1 MNNIL
6 KGIYPRVFPGVPEKH
21 YSNFFHLIADIFWF
35 GILNGT
41 SLAFIGVYLTRIGG
55 TAFHQGLLAAVPA
68 VVNMLFAIPFGSWLS
83 GRDVAKEVVTGS
95 IWHRIFYLF
104 WIPIPMLFVHSI
116 QIWVILGITLVMYIP
131 GTILQVGFSDLFA
144 QAVPGEWRG
153 LVAGMRNA
161 ALAFTSVVISLVCG
175 RLLTTVAFPLNYQI
189 LFGLGFIGAGISSMH
204 LWFIWKNLKHEPK
217 VFQSTKPTGEP
228 FLLKIRR
235 AFLPDIKAIQK
246 EGGSHFFNVIG
257 CLFVFHFFQFLVIPL
272 FPVYIVNDLKLNDQ
286 LISIGNGLF
295 FALVFIISTQLAGL
309 SSRFGNKRVIGIGV
323 VLMGLYPGIMGMGHS
338 IPAYFIASAV
348 GGLAWGLA
356 GGVIYNYL
364 LENVPENNRPPYLA
378 FYNLVLYTAILAGSL
393 LGPMVSGWI
402 GITTAM
408 VVIGVCRILSGAAI
422 LRWG

>member
-6 KGIYPRVFPGVPEKH
+6 QGIYPRVFPGVPEKH

-83 GRDVAKEVVTGS
+83 GRDVAKEVVIGS
-95 IWHRIFYLF
+95 MWHRIFYLL

-189 LFGLGFIGAGISSMH
+189 LFGLGFIGAGISSLH
-204 LWFIWKNLKHEPK
+204 LWFIWKNLNKEPK
-217 VFQSTKPTGEP
+217 VIQSTIPAGESFLIQSSEGISTGYQSDPERRWKP
-228 FLLKIRR
+228 
-235 AFLPDIKAIQK
+235 
-246 EGGSHFFNVIG
+246 
-257 CLFVFHFFQFLVIPL
+257 FFQCNWL
-272 FPVYIVNDLKLNDQ
+272 FIC
-286 LISIGNGLF
+286 ISF
-295 FALVFIISTQLAGL
+295 FSISCDPTFP
-309 SSRFGNKRVIGIGV
+309 S
-323 VLMGLYPGIMGMGHS
+323 LY
-338 IPAYFIASAV
+338 
-348 GGLAWGLA
+348 
-356 GGVIYNYL
+356 
-364 LENVPENNRPPYLA
+364 RK
-378 FYNLVLYTAILAGSL
+378 
-393 LGPMVSGWI
+393 
-402 GITTAM
+402 
-408 VVIGVCRILSGAAI
+408 
-422 LRWG
+422 